1 MRIASPFIMITHII
15 GSLREADAGQQSA
28 GTIKLNFRFCARRQG
43 PPYLDEPTS
52 AA

>member
-1 MRIASPFIMITHII
+1 MRIANPFIMITHVIA
-15 GSLREADAGQQSA
+15 SLREADAGQQSA
-28 GTIKLNFRFCARRQG
+28 GTIELKILCARRQG